1 MGRMC
6 VTTTTLNWG
15 TNKMLENQTITI
27 EIKDVYG
34 QPKVYPV
41 CNRAKLFAEI
51 AGTTTLMPRDIQR
64 IQVLGYEVKVK
75 ERNLTNVS

>member
-1 MGRMC
+1 
-6 VTTTTLNWG
+6 
-15 TNKMLENQTITI
+15 MLENQTITI

-51 AGTTTLMPRDIQR
+51 AGTTTLLPRDIQR
-64 IQVLGYEVKVK
+64 IQVLGYTVAVKPRELSV
-75 ERNLTNVS
+75 

>member
-1 MGRMC
+1 
-6 VTTTTLNWG
+6 
-15 TNKMLENQTITI
+15 MLENQTITI

-51 AGTTTLMPRDIQR
+51 AGTTTLLPRDIQR
-64 IQVLGYEVKVK
+64 IQVLGYTVAVKPR
-75 ERNLTNVS
+75 ELTNVS

>member
-1 MGRMC
+1 
-6 VTTTTLNWG
+6 
-15 TNKMLENQTITI
+15 MLENQTITI

-51 AGTTTLMPRDIQR
+51 AGTTTLLPRDIQR

-75 ERNLTNVS
+75 ERSLTNVS

>member
-1 MGRMC
+1 
-6 VTTTTLNWG
+6 
-15 TNKMLENQTITI
+15 MLENQTITI

-41 CNRAKLFAEI
+41 CDKARIFAEI
-51 AGTTTLMPRDIQR
+51 AGTTTLLPRDIQR

-75 ERNLTNVS
+75 QREWK

>member
-1 MGRMC
+1 
-6 VTTTTLNWG
+6 
-15 TNKMLENQTITI
+15 MLENQTITI

-51 AGTTTLMPRDIQR
+51 AGTTTLLPRDIQR
-64 IQVLGYEVKVK
+64 IQVLGYTVAVKPR
-75 ERNLTNVS
+75 EIRL

>member
-1 MGRMC
+1 
-6 VTTTTLNWG
+6 
-15 TNKMLENQTITI
+15 MLENQTITI

-51 AGTTTLMPRDIQR
+51 AGTTTLLPRDIQR

-75 ERNLTNVS
+75 QRELSL

>member
-1 MGRMC
+1 
-6 VTTTTLNWG
+6 
-15 TNKMLENQTITI
+15 MLENQTITI

-51 AGTTTLMPRDIQR
+51 AGTTTLLPRDIQR
-64 IQVLGYEVKVK
+64 IQVLGYTVAVKPR
-75 ERNLTNVS
+75 ELSL

>member
-51 AGTTTLMPRDIQR
+51 AGTTTLLPRDIQR

-75 ERNLTNVS
+75 ERGLTRC

>member
-1 MGRMC
+1 
-6 VTTTTLNWG
+6 
-15 TNKMLENQTITI
+15 MLENQTITI

-41 CNRAKLFAEI
+41 CDKARIFAEI
-51 AGTTTLMPRDIQR
+51 AGTTTLLPRDIQR

-75 ERNLTNVS
+75 QRELGL

>member
-1 MGRMC
+1 
-6 VTTTTLNWG
+6 
-15 TNKMLENQTITI
+15 MLENQTITI

-41 CNRAKLFAEI
+41 CDKARIFAEI
-51 AGTTTLMPRDIQR
+51 AGTTTLLPRDIQR

-75 ERNLTNVS
+75 QRELSL